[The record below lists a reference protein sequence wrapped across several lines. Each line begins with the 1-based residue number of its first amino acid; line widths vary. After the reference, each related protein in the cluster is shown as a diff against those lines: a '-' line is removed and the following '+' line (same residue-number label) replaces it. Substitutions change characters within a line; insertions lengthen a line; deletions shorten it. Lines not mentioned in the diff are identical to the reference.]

1 MRLLIQIVK
10 PKIGSTLMKR
20 TTLETFLIQMEQSPK
35 ELMNIHKEL
44 RKDPKYYQGDT
55 LLLAQDLYWCTKYD
69 LDRFNVS
76 KKD

>member
-1 MRLLIQIVK
+1 MTMVRAKTIPGTDEIDRFFKVMRTIYSIISKDQ
-10 PKIGSTLMKR
+10 
-20 TTLETFLIQMEQSPK
+20 